1 MNNKQK
7 EQPPKTFRRGKS
19 YLMHL
24 VSRSAKTSYEIR
36 QKLRRSDYA
45 ENIIDQVIEFGKTY
59 EFIDDQSYTIRW
71 LESCAARKLFGKNK
85 CIQELK
91 KKGIDT
97 EIINEQIELF
107 FNDEAIS
114 EYQIALDYLSKKRH
128 LIKGKDLYQQK
139 QKASQKL
146 FQRGFSMDVI
156 KPVISDFFDSDF
168 NSDNNNNYQKR
179 IF

>member
-1 MNNKQK
+1 MINKQK
-7 EQPPKTFRRGKS
+7 EQSPKTFQRGKS

-36 QKLRRSDYA
+36 QKLRRSDYN
-45 ENIIDQVIEFGKTY
+45 EDIVDQVIEFGKNY
-59 EFIDDQSYTIRW
+59 DFIDDQSYTIRW
-71 LESCAARKLFGKNK
+71 LKSCASRKFYGKIK

-107 FNDEAIS
+107 FDDKEIS

-139 QKASQKL
+139 QKASRIL

-156 KPVISDFFDSDF
+156 NPVINDYFDSDF
-168 NSDNNNNYQKR
+168 NSDNNNSYQKR